1 MSIGRLI
8 ARKCKQNPYLN
19 VLKAIMPV
27 RTFKLQKKKKKTG
40 TGFITGR
47 HAVLRSDFFGS
58 IVLGQVYFAH
68 TRNSST
74 AFVLS

>member
-1 MSIGRLI
+1 MIIGRLI
-8 ARKCKQNPYLN
+8 ARKFKQNPHLN

-27 RTFKLQKKKKKTG
+27 RTFKLQGKTG
-40 TGFITGR
+40 TGLIIGR
-47 HAVLRSDFFGS
+47 HALLRSDFFGS

-74 AFVLS
+74 AFVPS